1 MQILIDNMERVI
13 EEFKIEF
20 GIDSVITNKQ
30 YNYQRFF
37 YHGIEIGCYFRDCI
51 TIGKKMAFSEGR
63 IWTCNSVC
71 HSPKRN
77 YEALKNE
84 IFSSIKRL
92 LPLVVC
98 VEQNKKEW
106 TVQQM
111 EKKANDDFS

>member
-30 YNYQRFF
+30 YNYQRFY
-37 YHGIEIGCYFRDCI
+37 YHGIEIGCYYRENI
-51 TIGKKMAFSEGR
+51 MIGKKMAFSEGR
-63 IWTCNSVC
+63 IWNSNSVC

-77 YEALKNE
+77 YESFKNE

-92 LPLVVC
+92 LPLVVS
-98 VEQNKKEW
+98 VEQCKKEW
-106 TVQQM
+106 TAQQM
-111 EKKANDDFS
+111 EKQANDDFS